1 MNSEPENQIEIL
13 LSRREGSSIVDS
25 LFALPAQVS
34 VGEQTNEWDRAVN
47 SRLEAVLANQLR
59 SLIGKDQRNA
69 A

>member
-13 LSRREGSSIVDS
+13 LSRRDGGSIVDS

-34 VGEQTNEWDRAVN
+34 TGEQTNEWDRAVN
-47 SRLEAVLANQLR
+47 SRMEAVLANQLR